1 VQFPDGGRPVPP
13 PPRRGGRPD
22 APIGRW
28 IAGTVVVGTVLTVLA
43 AVASG
48 RRFADATALV
58 VLAVV
63 GAAAVALAGSVV
75 GRRMRTRSLAVQ
87 VAVIVLIE
95 LAATLIG
102 VVAAT
107 RAMVLSTEDLW
118 LMGVVVMA
126 AGTASV
132 VAALVLADR
141 LGRASA
147 DLATLATDL
156 ALAGDGAVSPPEGLP
171 AELADVAEQLTG
183 TWARLHAVH
192 EREQVVDASRRELVA
207 WVSHDLRLP
216 LLGIRSLVEA
226 LEDGMVTDPATVARY
241 HQSIGRDAERLSQL
255 VDDLHDLNR
264 VHAGSLQ
271 PAPERVEVTGLVADG
286 LAAVS
291 MAAEAR
297 GVVVVGDLDDDDHH
311 IVGSA
316 PDLALV
322 VANLLDTAIRH
333 TIRGGEVTVVAEADP
348 GAGGGPDAVVV
359 TVCNSAGLL
368 PVADD
373 DRVFDLAFGQG
384 DGPTTGADAG
394 PVDPGP
400 GAVGPGLAVARKL
413 VEAHGGDLAVSNDAD
428 GCRFRLRLPIAP

>member
-1 VQFPDGGRPVPP
+1 MQFPDGGRSEPARPRPP
-13 PPRRGGRPD
+13 GGPD

-28 IAGTVVVGTVLTVLA
+28 IAGSVLLGTGFTMLA

-48 RRFADATALV
+48 RRFADAVAIV

-63 GAAAVALAGSVV
+63 GAAAVAVVGSMI

-118 LMGVVVMA
+118 LMGVVVLA

-132 VAALVLADR
+132 VAALVLAER

-147 DLATLATDL
+147 ALATLATDL
-156 ALAGDGAVSPPEGLP
+156 ALAGDRDVPAPGGLP
-171 AELADVAEQLTG
+171 AELADVADQLTG
-183 TWARLHAVH
+183 TWARLREAHA
-192 EREQVVDASRRELVA
+192 REQVVDASRRELVA

-216 LLGIRSLVEA
+216 LLGIRSLIEA
-226 LEDGMVTDPATVARY
+226 LEDGVVTDPATVARY

-264 VHAGSLQ
+264 VHSGSL
-271 PAPERVEVTGLVADG
+271 PPTPERIEVTALVADG
-286 LAAVS
+286 IAAVAL
-291 MAAEAR
+291 AAEAR
-297 GVVVVGDLDDDDHH
+297 GVALVGDFDEAAHH
-311 IVGSA
+311 VAGSA

-333 TIRGGEVTVVAEADP
+333 TVRGGEVTVVAGSD
-348 GAGGGPDAVVV
+348 GDAVAV
-359 TVCNSAGLL
+359 TVCNSVGSL

-373 DRVFDLAFGQG
+373 DHVFDLAFGHG
-384 DGPTTGADAG
+384 GG
-394 PVDPGP
+394 PGP
-400 GAVGPGLAVARKL
+400 GPLDLGLAPVGPGLAVARKL
-413 VEAHGGDLAVSNDAD
+413 VEAHGGELVVANDAD
-428 GCRFRLRLPIAP
+428 GFRFRLRLPLAP